1 MNRILIQLWEISYP
15 SNSIESDGCSLH
27 SDIESRNVYIN
38 QNNNKSERFVG
49 EPTMIEVNSSIFDL
63 VQKEKKIRLSE
74 VELNNLIGLKDI
86 TTL

>member
-1 MNRILIQLWEISYP
+1 MLITLRYR
-15 SNSIESDGCSLH
+15 D
-27 SDIESRNVYIN
+27 VYIN

-63 VQKEKKIRLSE
+63 VQKEKNIRLSE